1 MPFVQTTYS
10 ERMQPAFEG
19 MLHGT
24 DNDVFTGIV
33 EAETTIGFGKAV
45 KSEAG
50 AESMNNIIDFGA
62 AAATFAGITVKDPAL
77 GAEVTAY
84 GAGKNAGVLRRGQ
97 IWVKS
102 TGAAAVVGAFA
113 YYVPATGVIQANSGG
128 GAVAIA
134 GSRWVTNAAQDG
146 LAVLYIPGPVA
157 NA

>member
-1 MPFVQTTYS
+1 MPFVQTSYR
-10 ERMQPAFEG
+10 ERMLPAFEG

-24 DNDVFTGIV
+24 DNDVATGIV
-33 EAETTIGFGKAV
+33 ESEVTIAFGRAIRTV
-45 KSEAG
+45 AG
-50 AESMNNIIDFGA
+50 AEEMNKIINYGA
-62 AAATFAGITVKDPAL
+62 GAATFAGITVKDITL

-84 GAGKNAGVLRRGQ
+84 AAGKNAGYLRRGQ
-97 IWVKS
+97 IWVKP

-113 YYVPATGVIQANSGG
+113 YYVPATGIIQANSGG

-134 GSRWVTNAAQDG
+134 GSRWITGGAQDA